1 MAWSAN
7 STAENGKAGVRMEF
21 ATTLESPVGEL
32 VLVSDGTSLTGI
44 LFDARSGAGRRRASR
59 VADDDAP
66 PFPQARRELAE
77 YFAGRRR
84 EFEVPLA
91 PRGTPFQLRVWE
103 ALRRIP
109 HGATATYRDVAR
121 AIGAPAAVRAVGAA
135 NARNPLPIIV
145 PCHRVIRSDGALGG
159 YGGGLKR
166 KQELLRLEAGSGRVP
181 QRQSGL

>member
-1 MAWSAN
+1 
-7 STAENGKAGVRMEF
+7 MEF
-21 ATTLESPVGEL
+21 MTTFESPVGKL
-32 VLVSDGTSLTGI
+32 VLVSDGASLTGI
-44 LFDARSGAGRRRASR
+44 LFDVRPGRPRRPRAS
-59 VADDDAP
+59 VTDDAAP

-84 EFEVPLA
+84 EFQVPIA

-121 AIGAPAAVRAVGAA
+121 AVGTPAAVRAVGAA

-145 PCHRVIRSDGALGG
+145 PCHRVIRSDGTLGG
-159 YGGGLKR
+159 YGGGLARKR
-166 KQELLRLEAGSGRVP
+166 DLLSLEATPATR
-181 QRQSGL
+181 RR